1 MITYAPAIMVTTALI
16 ALIVLEVLDRRR
28 RRQP

>member
-1 MITYAPAIMVTTALI
+1 MITLLPALMVTAPLV

-28 RRQP
+28 RRTR